1 MRCRSQVV
9 SMGLVMLVAA
19 GCADGAAPEPGIA
32 NPASEHCVELG
43 GEVELREDADGAQHG
58 VCVFPDGVECDEW
71 ELYRG
76 ACAPGSSE

>member
-1 MRCRSQVV
+1 MRCRSHVV

-58 VCVFPDGVECDEW
+58 ECDEW